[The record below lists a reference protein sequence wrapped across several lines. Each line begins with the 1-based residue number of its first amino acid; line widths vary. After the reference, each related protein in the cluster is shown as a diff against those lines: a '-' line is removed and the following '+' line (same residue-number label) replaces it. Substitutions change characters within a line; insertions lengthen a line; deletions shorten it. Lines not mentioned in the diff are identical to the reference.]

1 MTLLLALPV
10 GVLIGLSL
18 GALGAGGSILTV
30 PALVYLLGQ
39 DPHAA
44 TTMSLVIVGV
54 SALTGVFA
62 HRRAGRVRLGQ
73 GLAFGLLGS
82 VGSVAGAKASG
93 LVSPTVLL
101 LGFSG
106 LMVLAAVAMLARRRK
121 RPEPTPSTGG
131 GGDVAGVGGDGD
143 VATITRPKAGVARSV
158 KVVVAATVV
167 GLLTGF
173 FGVGGGFV
181 VVPAL
186 VLALGFDGATAVGT
200 SLVVIALNSAVALSS
215 RLLTQTTAVNWP
227 LLGLFV
233 AAAMA
238 GVLLGNRVASRVSPD
253 RLTTAFGIML
263 VLIAGYSAV
272 QSITQLV

>member
-10 GVLIGLSL
+10 GLVIGLSL

-82 VGSVAGAKASG
+82 VGSVAGAKASS

-106 LMVLAAVAMLARRRK
+106 LMVLAAVAMFARRRK
-121 RPEPTPSTGG
+121 RPEPAPAGDEGG
-131 GGDVAGVGGDGD
+131 GGGSG

-215 RLLTQTTAVNWP
+215 RLLTQTTTVNWP

-233 AAAMA
+233 AAAMI